1 MNGHDVIMVRLYLTE
16 GEAQLETLL
25 KRMRDW
31 EKVRGLTVFRGIA
44 GFGPSGEIHQARFVD
59 LTQEL
64 PLVVEFF
71 DDADKVS
78 QILEHLQTVIK
89 SEHMVWWKAEAN
101 LGITE

>member
-44 GFGPSGEIHQARFVD
+44 GFGPSGDIHEARFID
-59 LTQEL
+59 LGLDL
-64 PLVVEFF
+64 PIVVEFF
-71 DDADKVS
+71 DSGEKVEE
-78 QILEHLQTVIK
+78 ILEHLKPVIK
-89 SEHMVWWKAEAN
+89 SDHMVWWHAQAN
-101 LGITE
+101 AGE